1 MSQELTHISAG
12 DKIAINNNSRLH
24 SHVPQITYHVLSV
37 DRVTAT
43 QIVCID
49 RGTEIR
55 FRRKDGCQVGEYFR
69 HAIPATKEIL
79 ETHSKEV
86 AELHRWRTAAA
97 ALDSLI
103 DKPLHKLGLSTD
115 QLEKLA
121 AAWADIQ
128 KTKESK

>member
-1 MSQELTHISAG
+1 MSKDLTHISAG
-12 DKIAINNNSRLH
+12 DKIAIKNNSRLH
-24 SHVPQITYHVLSV
+24 SHVPRITYHVLSV

-69 HAIPATKEIL
+69 HAIPATSEML
-79 ETHSKEV
+79 EKNGKEV
-86 AELHRWRTAAA
+86 AELQRWRSAVS

-121 AAWADIQ
+121 AAWVEIQ
-128 KTKESK
+128 TT

>member
-1 MSQELTHISAG
+1 MSKELTHISAG

-24 SHVPQITYHVLSV
+24 SHVPHVTHHVFLV

-69 HAIPATKEIL
+69 HAIQATSEIL
-79 ETHSKEV
+79 EKNGKEV
-86 AELHRWRTAAA
+86 AELQRWRSAVS

-103 DKPLHKLGLSTD
+103 DKPLNKLGLSTD

-128 KTKESK
+128 KTKELT